1 MRASSLPRLE
11 ACPAS
16 ERLPGISET
25 SEFAEA
31 GTIRHR
37 FLQTCY
43 ERSREE
49 ALLEA
54 PTDHLVRLEAID
66 VPVFPGKISCEV
78 TLEWRG
84 ITGHADVVAA
94 TSDGVF
100 ILDWKGAFAEVDD
113 PSTNLQLGFYAVAA
127 IAKFNLPMKATIIV
141 ARIMEDGEV
150 RFIRA
155 DLDSDALLSIARRIA
170 ATQEAVRGENP
181 RLQMGGHCR
190 YCPAWRACPAHISVM
205 HEIGRGVLGIDA
217 EWKSPEMVFL
227 THDKLSAAEKTIEE
241 AKKTLRTYVAA
252 TGKLEWNGRTL
263 EVVNEERRSV
273 DGEKAFPILLETIGE
288 IGARAACEIKTS
300 FTAIKDVVKDKDKV
314 KSIEARLTDSG
325 AVAVK
330 VIQKLKEKKSGK

>member
-11 ACPAS
+11 LCPRS
-16 ERLPGISET
+16 ETLPGVSET

-43 ERSREE
+43 ERSRDE
-49 ALLEA
+49 ALAEA
-54 PTDHLVRLEAID
+54 PAAHRARLEAID

-94 TSDGVF
+94 TPDGVF
-100 ILDWKGAFAEVDD
+100 ILDWKGAYADVDD

-127 IAKFNLPMKATIIV
+127 IAKFKLPMKATIIV

-155 DLDSDALLSIARRIA
+155 DLDSAALLAIAKRIA
-170 ATQEAVRGENP
+170 ATQESVGGSNP

-190 YCPAWRACPAHISVM
+190 YCPAWRSCPAHISVM
-205 HEIGRGVLGIDA
+205 HEIGKGVLGIDS

-227 THDKLSAAEKTIEE
+227 THDKLTAAEKTIEE
-241 AKKTLRTYVAA
+241 AKKTLKLYVAA

-263 EVVNEERRSV
+263 EVVNEERRSI
-273 DGEKAFPILLETIGE
+273 DGERAFPILLEALGE
-288 IGARAACEIKTS
+288 DGARAACEIKTS
-300 FTAIKDVVKDKDKV
+300 FTAIKDVVKDKEKT
-314 KSIEARLTDSG
+314 KAIEARLSDSG

-330 VIQKLKEKKSGK
+330 VIQKIKEKKSGK